1 VRDFRGAWESV
12 CAAAG
17 VPGLLFHDL
26 RRTAA
31 RNLRRAGVAE
41 TVIMK
46 IGGWRTSKMFRRY
59 AIVCDSDLSDAM
71 SKLEVSQRSEKA
83 QQRAQDALPAAFGHP
98 LVNDLKATPK
108 QRLESYCSC
117 LRLIQPSGLER
128 SPANLNPGSTLTA
141 LPSDFLPRSEAQRR

>member
-1 VRDFRGAWESV
+1 MTAPVRELLTHCIIGKSSDDSVFTRKGKSPVLDFRGAWESV
-12 CAAAG
+12 CEKAG

-46 IGGWRTSKMFRRY
+46 IGGWRTNEMFRRY

-71 SKLEVSQRSEKA
+71 SKLELSQQSEKA
-83 QQRAQDALPAAFGHP
+83 QQRAQNDAQPAFGHP
-98 LVNDLKATPK
+98 LGIIE
-108 QRLESYCSC
+108 QRYDDQ
-117 LRLIQPSGLER
+117 R
-128 SPANLNPGSTLTA
+128 AA
-141 LPSDFLPRSEAQRR
+141 LPVPSREAN